1 MVGTKE
7 TAAKALETKRATQ
20 AKYGR
25 ITGLPAGT
33 RVKIDTPREKTYH
46 GRRGVVKEHN
56 TGMGEPEIGVDFGGA
71 LVWFTKDQLIKL

>member
-7 TAAKALETKRATQ
+7 TAAKALETKRANQ
-20 AKYGR
+20 VKYGR
-25 ITGLPAGT
+25 ITGLPAET
-33 RVKIDTPREKTYH
+33 RVRVDTPREKTYH

-56 TGMGEPEIGVDFGGA
+56 MGEVGVDFGGA